1 MKHVVTLAAAIEIP
15 TGLLLVFAPSKFTRL
30 LFAADMFGPGD
41 ALGPLAGFGLI
52 GLAIACWP
60 SRGSSAPAAAAVR
73 ALLVFSLLCAA
84 FLAYQGSVLDET
96 GPLLW
101 PAAVGHGCLGL
112 LLLWYYLAMQRQQS
126 ASQRWRATMR
136 WGGP

>member
-1 MKHVVTLAAAIEIP
+1 MKQVVTLAAAVEIA
-15 TGLLLVFAPSKFTRL
+15 TGLLLVFAPSAFTRL
-30 LFAADMFGPGD
+30 LFAADLFGPGD
-41 ALGPLAGFGLI
+41 AVGPLAGFGLL

-60 SRGSSAPAAAAVR
+60 SRRSSAPAASAVR

-112 LLLWYYLAMQRQQS
+112 LLLWNCLAMRRHKA
-126 ASQRWRATMR
+126 ASQ
-136 WGGP
+136 